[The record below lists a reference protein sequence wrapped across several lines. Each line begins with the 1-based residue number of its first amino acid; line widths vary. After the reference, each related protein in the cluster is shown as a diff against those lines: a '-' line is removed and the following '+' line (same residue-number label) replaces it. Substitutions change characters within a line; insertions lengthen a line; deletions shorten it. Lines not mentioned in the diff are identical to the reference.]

1 MFCIFKF
8 QQGPQW
14 VNQSVGFVS
23 HHVDIF
29 QIDSCIYI
37 LLFKKKEEKVIIGG
51 LIGYSYLYYTI
62 LQYYTALSPF
72 SILYLTV

>member
-1 MFCIFKF
+1 MADNFGDRDTQKHNLEL
-8 QQGPQW
+8 W
-14 VNQSVGFVS
+14 AYGFVS

-72 SILYLTV
+72 SILY